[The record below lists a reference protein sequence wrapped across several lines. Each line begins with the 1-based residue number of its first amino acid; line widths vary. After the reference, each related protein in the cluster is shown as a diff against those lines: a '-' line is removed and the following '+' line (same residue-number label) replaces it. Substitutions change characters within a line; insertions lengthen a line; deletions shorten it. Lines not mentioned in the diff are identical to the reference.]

1 MRVAKRNIILVK
13 LDASQLTSKDVLVT
27 KWWRFPVVSIRRRPG
42 APFIVA
48 QDYRRVDPTHTF
60 VIPNPERFVV
70 QNIRNRGF
78 RIVFY
83 LFKGAT
89 CMQHNQH
96 LFRTT
101 ERYGTVNATL
111 YKCKR
116 VRTCKNNSIPFE

>member
-1 MRVAKRNIILVK
+1 MSVVKRNTFLVK
-13 LDASQLTSKDVLVT
+13 LDATQLTSKDVFVT
-27 KWWRFPVVSIRRRPG
+27 KWWRFPVFSIRRRPS

-60 VIPNPERFVV
+60 VISERFVD
-70 QNIRNRGF
+70 QNIRNWGF

-89 CMQHNQH
+89 CMQHNQY

-101 ERYGTVNATL
+101 ERYGTVSATL
-111 YKCKR
+111 
-116 VRTCKNNSIPFE
+116 